1 MRRVKIK
8 TAKKQLGDKSIVD
21 MFNQML
27 GTDDADPE
35 IVTPKYNSIKHD
47 LNTVKMLLTQMTTN
61 IILKVFPEEKI
72 GCDDIKTYVNSLN
85 DIKFIDTTPKLK
97 YESKDTKN
105 NKDSK
110 NGKNNVEELKDED
123 NVSKAYLN
131 LKTDNR
137 IKLLI
142 LTCKNLIYYSERLNS
157 KPIDPTFINRIPGFD
172 FMPFAFS
179 RLNVKR
185 MWSSESITP
194 RIKQYVLMVL
204 KIILN
209 TSKNIYK
216 TITSPDVD
224 VKKFSAVIIKSI
236 AKVKKQIPR
245 CEKAFAKIEQ
255 SIGLLEG
262 NFNEYYKD
270 FISSQ
275 NPSTIMES
283 FVIDVSQSGDVDAQT
298 TRQFRKI
305 INYYRKATQGK
316 IKDPKINKIFNML
329 NTNFDEI
336 ERQNNINEKNNE
348 KKIINKYFNY

>member
-8 TAKKQLGDKSIVD
+8 SAKKQLGDKSIVD

-47 LNTVKMLLTQMTTN
+47 LNTVKTLLTQMTN
-61 IILKVFPEEKI
+61 NVILKVFPEEKV
-72 GCDDIKTYVNSLN
+72 GCDDIMRYIKSLD

-97 YESKDTKN
+97 YE
-105 NKDSK
+105 NKDS
-110 NGKNNVEELKDED
+110 NNSKEEEKELKDEY
-123 NVSKAYLN
+123 NVSKAYLK
-131 LKTDNR
+131 LKSDNR
-137 IKLLI
+137 IRLLI
-142 LTCKNLIYYSERLNS
+142 LTCKNLIYYSERLNT
-157 KPIDPTFINRIPGFD
+157 KPIDVMFINRIPGFD

-179 RLNVKR
+179 QLNVKR

-194 RIKQYVLMVL
+194 RIKQYILMVL

-245 CEKAFAKIEQ
+245 CEKAFAKIEH
-255 SIGLLEG
+255 SIGLLED
-262 NFNEYYKD
+262 NFNGYYKD
-270 FISSQ
+270 FIQSQ

-283 FVIDVSQSGDVDAQT
+283 FVIDVSNSGNVDAQT

-329 NTNFDEI
+329 NANFDEI
-336 ERQNNINEKNNE
+336 EKQNEKS
-348 KKIINKYFNY
+348 K